1 MIIPVSGLLAGLALA
16 AQVPDAAA
24 TPDAAGALN
33 RASEAACLRA
43 AAHDDARISAP
54 TRYSDSLMVEARLV
68 DGRPAGAAPAEIGAT
83 AERVTLLCLYH
94 RGTGQAETRPF
105 DPEQARGYSR
115 ELRDVWWHAVDVGGS
130 PPIGPDVVTMMLGRD
145 GRISGRSGCN
155 IYSAL
160 YRLDGEALEVIW
172 PMTGTRRDCRPVV
185 MDQELRFRQSVL
197 QARSLRL
204 QPDGALLLTDR
215 DGATVR
221 FVRAEGQ
228 MRPAETP

>member
-1 MIIPVSGLLAGLALA
+1 VIIPVFGLLAGLALA

-24 TPDAAGALN
+24 TPDAAEALN

-43 AAHDDARISAP
+43 AALDDARISAS
-54 TRYSDSLMVEARLV
+54 TRYSDSLMVEARIV
-68 DGRPAGAAPAEIGAT
+68 DGRAPGTEAGP
-83 AERVTLLCLYH
+83 ERITLLCLYH

-115 ELRDVWWHAVDVGGS
+115 ELRDVWWHAVDIGGS

-160 YRLDGEALEVIW
+160 YRLDGEALEVVW

>member
-43 AAHDDARISAP
+43 AALDDARISAP
-54 TRYSDSLMVEARLV
+54 TRYSDTLMVEARIV
-68 DGRPAGAAPAEIGAT
+68 DGRAAGTAAGP
-83 AERVTLLCLYH
+83 ERVTLLCLYH

-105 DPEQARGYSR
+105 DPEQARGHSR

>member
-1 MIIPVSGLLAGLALA
+1 VIIPVSGLLAGLALA

-24 TPDAAGALN
+24 TPEAAEALN

-43 AAHDDARISAP
+43 AALDDARISAP
-54 TRYSDSLMVEARLV
+54 TRYSDTLMVEARII
-68 DGRPAGAAPAEIGAT
+68 DGRPAGAA

-115 ELRDVWWHAVDVGGS
+115 ELRDVWWHAVDIAGS
-130 PPIGPDVVTMMLGRD
+130 PPIGPDLVTMMLGRD

-160 YRLDGEALEVIW
+160 YRLDGEALEVVW

-185 MDQELRFRQSVL
+185 MDQEVRFRQIVL
-197 QARSLRL
+197 QARSVRL
-204 QPDGALLLTDR
+204 LPDGALQLTDR
-215 DGATVR
+215 DGAAVR

-228 MRPAETP
+228 MRPAATPE